1 MSKVGILGVIIRLS
15 GLIALFFSPW
25 WYIGIAGFLLLATI
39 QQKNAPTSNPVILV
53 RNDTIRITTEVIL
66 LFVAA
71 WGLSTLPFIAEHE
84 RMDVLKITLGAAAF
98 TLLWHPFL
106 ILMYIIGGSI
116 RRMARGY

>member
-1 MSKVGILGVIIRLS
+1 MNKVGILGVIIRLS

-25 WYIGIAGFLLLATI
+25 WYAGVAGFLFLATI
-39 QQKNAPTSNPVILV
+39 GQKDAPTSNPFILV

-71 WGLSTLPFIAEHE
+71 WGLSTLPFIAESE
-84 RMDVLKITLGAAAF
+84 RFTILKITLGMAAF

-106 ILMYIIGGSI
+106 ILMYIIGDSI